1 MIFSS
6 PAHKPN
12 CKSQMGN
19 SRVHNSDLEAQT
31 CVFSVTGEAVSTSSK
46 KIIFLCRHKVPIMD
60 LSSFEHSQFV
70 TIPSCKSWAQKI
82 ARD

>member
-19 SRVHNSDLEAQT
+19 SRVHNSEAQT
-31 CVFSVTGEAVSTSSK
+31 RVFLVTGEAVSASSK
-46 KIIFLCRHKVPIMD
+46 KIYFLCRHEVPIID
-60 LSSFEHSQFV
+60 LGSFEHSQFV
-70 TIPSCKSWAQKI
+70 TIPSCNDSAQKI